1 MSLPKP
7 RAVLQPVPTMAR
19 SEVRQSKTTMR
30 LNTVVIFG
38 PGVTDC
44 VWFIQAYHS
53 TPPDRPSLW
62 GVTLPRIILDN
73 SCANG
78 FAHEPGSLL
87 GRASARKGGAGAGV
101 ALTPRSVAI
110 GRAATGASGGCRVR
124 ILPSDVRP
132 NAREVFGGTEGREPA
147 NWPPLRLGI
156 ENSRAYRPFPL
167 PLSCGTTTVTW
178 PAVVLFDSSAASVMI
193 GCTEFN
199 S

>member
-44 VWFIQAYHS
+44 VWFIKAYHS

-62 GVTLPRIILDN
+62 GVTLPRIILGN

-87 GRASARKGGAGAGV
+87 GRASARKGGAGAGA

-110 GRAATGASGGCRVR
+110 GHAATGASGGCRVR
-124 ILPSDVRP
+124 ILPRISGRMPGKFV
-132 NAREVFGGTEGREPA
+132 AVQKEGSRRTG
-147 NWPPLRLGI
+147 PLRVWGLRIPGLTVHFLCPCHAG
-156 ENSRAYRPFPL
+156 RRRL
-167 PLSCGTTTVTW
+167 PGRWSCCSTHRQPRG
-178 PAVVLFDSSAASVMI
+178 
-193 GCTEFN
+193 
-199 S
+199 